1 MGQGTSCYECLVT
14 NKPIVSMERQRLSKG
29 GNYNR
34 NNHSTRN
41 IRGNLQC
48 SNLLELSSVMLSDG
62 VSVRSGTSGNRNKI
76 VMKSI
81 IEEEEKKALYKD
93 SPLVLNTNS

>member
-41 IRGNLQC
+41 IRGNL
-48 SNLLELSSVMLSDG
+48 
-62 VSVRSGTSGNRNKI
+62 
-76 VMKSI
+76 
-81 IEEEEKKALYKD
+81 
-93 SPLVLNTNS
+93 